1 MKRRTDTYA
10 GREKGW
16 LTSRLQMYWNTHAT
30 DVYIKGEVYDHAS
43 GNRAPAP
50 TVMFTGAR
58 SHATTLDRVFTIG
71 GTGGFIDISPDE
83 DELPF

>member
-1 MKRRTDTYA
+1 MIEEETWAREVFDGLKRRADTYA
-10 GREKGW
+10 GREEGW

-30 DVYIKGEVYDHAS
+30 DVYIKGEVYDHAG

-58 SHATTLDRVFTIG
+58 SHATNYRRPKL
-71 GTGGFIDISPDE
+71 
-83 DELPF
+83 